1 MVLKNN
7 TLENN
12 IVQKNSINEI
22 SQLLLYSLK
31 HNRIEYDKIEHYISI
46 HNKALFDY
54 RSLEMVFKNL
64 PFDLTDPLYL

>member
-1 MVLKNN
+1 M
-7 TLENN
+7 
-12 IVQKNSINEI
+12 NEI

-31 HNRIEYDKIEHYISI
+31 HNRIEYDNIEHYISI

-64 PFDLTDPLYL
+64 PFDLTDPIYL